1 MKKPLSAL
9 LMGLALTAAP
19 ALSWSAASLT
29 VSVTSPAGSSS
40 LEYSRRLVTSML
52 MTPCLATT
60 DIDGTA
66 NVFGAVGPGPQAG
79 VTVNN
84 PFDQLLVTI
93 RGANSDDDRDGA
105 YDYDLYVL
113 LVNQSGDGD
122 GTTPATIAN
131 SRFFVFS
138 RYDRYTDNLTPGV
151 EVYLRATSADLN
163 LDPAPV
169 YLRAADFASATIN
182 ETLLGGNIAFDGYG
196 LAQGTWLVVAILS
209 TETEIDFTEPR
220 TWAKWDAKPFILGAP
235 WNVDKTCSEPP
246 PSP

>member
-1 MKKPLSAL
+1 MNKPLSAL
-9 LMGLALTAAP
+9 LMGLALSAVP

-66 NVFGAVGPGPQAG
+66 NVFGAVGPAPQTG

-113 LVNQSGDGD
+113 LVNQSGDGSAAD
-122 GTTPATIAN
+122 IAN

-138 RYDRYTDNLTPGV
+138 RYDRYTDDLTPGV
-151 EVYLRATSADLN
+151 EVYLRATTADLN
-163 LDPAPV
+163 PTEV
-169 YLRAADFASATIN
+169 YLRSTDFASATIN
-182 ETLLGGNIAFDGYG
+182 ETLLGGNIAFDGYD
-196 LAQGTWLVVAILS
+196 LAKGTWLVVAILS
-209 TETEIDFTEPR
+209 TQTEIDFTDPR

-235 WNVDKTCSEPP
+235 WNVGATCAP
-246 PSP
+246 